1 MLSAHS
7 LALYLPRMSPLPS
20 RRVTSRDVA
29 ARAGVSQATV
39 SLVLT
44 GAPQGRIG
52 AAARERVLRAAR
64 ELGYEPNVVAR
75 SLVQGRSFAIGVIVP
90 SLRDPF
96 FADAISGAQRV
107 AREEGYAVILAE
119 ASETAVEST
128 VAMLRGRQ
136 IDGVL
141 IDAVGTALVGTRALD
156 GLTMVSI
163 DDASG
168 PWPGVMSDAEGAGR
182 LAARHLLDLGHRHCA
197 FLGPLT
203 EAHAF
208 RLRERGFAQT
218 LRAAGATP
226 TSDWVRRVPATVAGG
241 RAGMGDLL
249 KLKRRP
255 TAVFC
260 ANDLMAFGALKVCAR
275 AGLRVPDQM
284 SIVGCDDIEEAQL
297 VTPELTTV
305 AVRPRELGAR
315 AARMLLQ
322 RIAGRA
328 APTRPKALDVA
339 LVVRGTTA
347 PPPQRRRRHGS

>member
-1 MLSAHS
+1 
-7 LALYLPRMSPLPS
+7 MSPVPS

-39 SLVLT
+39 SLVLS
-44 GAPQGRIG
+44 GAPRGRIG
-52 AAARERVLRAAR
+52 PAARERVLQAAR
-64 ELGYEPNVVAR
+64 DLGYEPNLVAR

-90 SLRDPF
+90 SFRDPF
-96 FADAISGAQRV
+96 FADAIAGAQRV

-119 ASETAVEST
+119 ANETAVEST

-141 IDAVGTALVGTRALD
+141 IDAVGAALASAPARD
-156 GLTMVSI
+156 GLTVVSI

-182 LAARHLLDLGHRHCA
+182 LAARHLLDLGHRQCA

-208 RLRERGFAQT
+208 RLRERGFTQA
-218 LRAAGATP
+218 LRTADATP
-226 TSDWVRRVPATVAGG
+226 TSDCVRRVPATVAGG
-241 RAGMGDLL
+241 RTGMEALL
-249 KLKRRP
+249 TLDPRP

-260 ANDLMAFGALKVCAR
+260 ANDLIRVRGAESVR
-275 AGLRVPDQM
+275 AGWAAAADQM
-284 SIVGCDDIEEAQL
+284 SIVGCDDIEGAEL

-305 AVRPRELGAR
+305 AVRPRNSAPGRRACCCKRSPDAR
-315 AARMLLQ
+315 Q
-322 RIAGRA
+322 RAV
-328 APTRPKALDVA
+328 PSHWK
-339 LVVRGTTA
+339 
-347 PPPQRRRRHGS
+347 

>member
-1 MLSAHS
+1 MLSADS
-7 LALYLPRMSPLPS
+7 TAWYLPRMSPVPS

-39 SLVLT
+39 SLVLS

-52 AAARERVLRAAR
+52 PAARERVLRAAR
-64 ELGYEPNVVAR
+64 DLGYEPNLVAR

-90 SLRDPF
+90 SFRDPF
-96 FADAISGAQRV
+96 FADAIAGAQRV

-119 ASETAVEST
+119 ADETAVEST

-141 IDAVGTALVGTRALD
+141 IDAVGAALVSAPALN
-156 GLTMVSI
+156 GLTVVSI

-168 PWPGVMSDAEGAGR
+168 PWPSVTSDAEEAGR
-182 LAARHLLDLGHRHCA
+182 LAARHLLDLGHRACA

-208 RLRERGFAQT
+208 RLRERGFTQA
-218 LRAAGATP
+218 LRAADATP
-226 TSDWVRRVPATVAGG
+226 TSDCVRRVPATAAGG
-241 RAGMGDLL
+241 RAGMDALL
-249 KLKRRP
+249 ALHPRP

-260 ANDLMAFGALKVCAR
+260 ANDLIALGALKACVR
-275 AGLRVPDQM
+275 AGLRLPEQM
-284 SIVGCDDIEEAQL
+284 SIVGCDDIEGAEL
-297 VTPELTTV
+297 VTPELTTI
-305 AVRPRELGAR
+305 ALRPRELGAR

-322 RIAGRA
+322 AIAGREV
-328 APTRPKALDVA
+328 PKRPKALDVK

-347 PPPQRRRRHGS
+347 PPPRRGRRHDR

>member
-1 MLSAHS
+1 MLSAES
-7 LALYLPRMSPLPS
+7 ADWYLTRMSPVPS

-39 SLVLT
+39 SLVLS
-44 GAPQGRIG
+44 GAPRGRIG
-52 AAARERVLRAAR
+52 PAARERVLQAAR

-75 SLVQGRSFAIGVIVP
+75 SLVQGRSFAIGIIVP

-96 FADAISGAQRV
+96 FADAITGAQRV

-119 ASETAVEST
+119 ANETAVEST

-141 IDAVGTALVGTRALD
+141 IDAVGTALVSAPALD
-156 GLTMVSI
+156 GLTVVSI
-163 DDASG
+163 DDVSG

-182 LAARHLLDLGHRHCA
+182 LVARHLVDLGHRQFA

-208 RLRERGFAQT
+208 RLRERGFTQT
-218 LRAAGATP
+218 LRAAAATP
-226 TSDWVRRVPATVAGG
+226 PSDWVRRVPATVAGG
-241 RAGMGDLL
+241 RTGMAALL
-249 KLKRRP
+249 ALKERP

-260 ANDLMAFGALKVCAR
+260 ANDLIAFGALKACAR

-284 SIVGCDDIEEAQL
+284 SIVGCDDIEGAEL

-322 RIAGRA
+322 TIAGRG
-328 APTRPKALDVA
+328 APKRPKALEVK

-347 PPPQRRRRHGS
+347 PPAPRGRRRDR